1 MKEKPVKRV
10 QRVVTRRAL
19 PATNPKH
26 GVVSQPELFRDES
39 RPAVTQ
45 FGPNGG
51 KLIGGVHGDKSRRL
65 RLDVK
70 TPVSPHCCHNA
81 VMSLSSDLVAANLQ
95 RLMAAS
101 ADCRSQ
107 AALARRSKVPQRTIG
122 RILNKEVTPSL
133 DVLEQLA
140 KAFDLL
146 PWQLLVPELDP
157 RNAPVLRFAT
167 AAEEALYKR
176 IVESAVELAR
186 QKQP

>member
-1 MKEKPVKRV
+1 
-10 QRVVTRRAL
+10 
-19 PATNPKH
+19 
-26 GVVSQPELFRDES
+26 
-39 RPAVTQ
+39 
-45 FGPNGG
+45 
-51 KLIGGVHGDKSRRL
+51 
-65 RLDVK
+65 
-70 TPVSPHCCHNA
+70 
-81 VMSLSSDLVAANLQ
+81 MSLSSDLVAANLQ